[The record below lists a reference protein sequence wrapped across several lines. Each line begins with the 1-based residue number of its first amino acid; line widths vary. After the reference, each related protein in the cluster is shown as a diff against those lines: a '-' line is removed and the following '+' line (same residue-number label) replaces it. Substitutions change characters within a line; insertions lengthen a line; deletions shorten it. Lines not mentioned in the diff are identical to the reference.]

1 MIVSFRLNYQ
11 GLFDDESVTVHPSM
25 LTKLWLP
32 DLFFANEKKANFH
45 KVTQDNKLVRIYK
58 NGDIYISVRITLT
71 LGNVRICE
79 YFHLELLIECMTLY
93 LHLARSRQEA

>member
-1 MIVSFRLNYQ
+1 MILLRLNYQ

-71 LGNVRICE
+71 LGYVRTQTTSILDGWKYNIIE
-79 YFHLELLIECMTLY
+79 NAMIDQILIW
-93 LHLARSRQEA
+93 

>member
-1 MIVSFRLNYQ
+1 
-11 GLFDDESVTVHPSM
+11 M
-25 LTKLWLP
+25 LKKLWLP

-71 LGNVRICE
+71 LGYVRILRLRSHKIAPLG
-79 YFHLELLIECMTLY
+79 FSRVQVSRLE
-93 LHLARSRQEA
+93 H

>member
-1 MIVSFRLNYQ
+1 
-11 GLFDDESVTVHPSM
+11 M
-25 LTKLWLP
+25 LKKLWLP

-71 LGNVRICE
+71 LGYVRILRLSS
-79 YFHLELLIECMTLY
+79 YTL
-93 LHLARSRQEA
+93 APPGFF

>member
-1 MIVSFRLNYQ
+1 MILLRLNYQ

-71 LGNVRICE
+71 LGYVRNQTTFI
-79 YFHLELLIECMTLY
+79 LDG
-93 LHLARSRQEA
+93 